1 MKKAF
6 TMLEL
11 IMVIVVVGILTAIM
25 IPRFS
30 DDKLREAADQ
40 IISHIRYTQHLAMI
54 DDRYDPTNQYWYNE
68 RWQIGFWQCTNGD
81 WYYIVGHDLDHGG
94 GIGSSEAATNP
105 SDGKLLFTSNACNLG
120 SDQSGEILISKK
132 FGITNITFSNGC
144 GANQYIAFDNVGRPY
159 QSTLSATATAPNIY
173 DLVDQ
178 TCIIHFTAND
188 GDFNISI
195 EPETG
200 YVHLSSINY

>member
-11 IMVIVVVGILTAIM
+11 IAVIVIVSILSVVLL
-25 IPRFS
+25 PRFS

-54 DDRYDPTNQYWYNE
+54 DDRYSPTDANWPKE
-68 RWQIGFWQCTNGD
+68 RWQIGFWQCANGD

-94 GIGSSEAATNP
+94 GIGIAESAVDP
-105 SDGKLLFTSNACNLG
+105 SDRKHLFTSNACVLTDDESG
-120 SDQSGEILISKK
+120 SILITRK
-132 FGITNITFSNGC
+132 FGINGITLSPAC
-144 GANQYIAFDNVGRPY
+144 GDNRYIAFDNMGRPY
-159 QSTLSATATAPNIY
+159 RSTLGAAAY
-173 DLVDQ
+173 DIVRNRCDV
-178 TCIIHFTAND
+178 TFTADD
-188 GDFNISI
+188 GNFTIAI

-200 YVHLSSINY
+200 YVHLTDINL

>member
-11 IMVIVVVGILTAIM
+11 IAVIVIVSILSVVLL
-25 IPRFS
+25 PRFS

-54 DDRYDPTNQYWYNE
+54 DDRFDPTDANWAKE
-68 RWQIGFWQCTNGD
+68 RWQIGFWQCANGD

-94 GIGSSEAATNP
+94 GIGSDESAVDP
-105 SDGKLLFTSNACNLG
+105 SDGKHLFTSNACAPADDESG
-120 SDQSGEILISKK
+120 SILITKK
-132 FGITNITFSNGC
+132 FGITSVAMSNAC
-144 GANQYIAFDNVGRPY
+144 GDNHYVAFDNMGRPY
-159 QSTLSATATAPNIY
+159 RTTLGADAFDIVSNRCEIVFSG
-173 DLVDQ
+173 DDGN
-178 TCIIHFTAND
+178 FT
-188 GDFNISI
+188 ISI

-200 YVHLSSINY
+200 YVHLTDINL